1 MGEIM
6 KFRNAIAVTSGKGGV
21 GKTNISVNLALALQ
35 KAGKKVTLFDADVA
49 LSNAHIVMGVQPA
62 QTLADVIAEKKNISD
77 VSVKGPLG
85 VKLISGGSGLL
96 ELTNLSAEK
105 RGSIIRSFRELEEDC
120 DYLVVDTAAG
130 IDDNVLEFVQACN
143 RIIVVVVGEPAA
155 FIDAYA
161 CIKVL
166 HQANGVRNFDI
177 VVNRVRDDAHGAD
190 VFKRFKSIVD
200 RFLEANLHHVA
211 NIPEDTQLHASVSRC
226 NPVVLSNPN
235 ARSAKAFVK
244 LAARIDSAEASPT
257 DASESFAAT
266 PARKSGG
273 KR

>member
-1 MGEIM
+1 MGEMM
-6 KFRNAIAVTSGKGGV
+6 KFKNAIAITSGKGGV

-35 KAGKKVTLFDADVA
+35 KTGKKVTLFDADVA

-62 QTLADVIAEKKNISD
+62 QTLAEFVAEKKSILD
-77 VSVKGPLG
+77 VGVKGPLG

-105 RGSIIRSFRELEEDC
+105 RAAIIRSFRELEDDC

-190 VFKRFKSIVD
+190 VFARFKGIVD

-211 NIPEDTQLHASVSRC
+211 NIPEDAQLHASVSRC
-226 NPVVLSNPN
+226 NPVVVSQPN
-235 ARSAKAFVK
+235 ARSARAFEK
-244 LAARIDSAEASPT
+244 LAKLIDGASAPPT
-257 DASESFAAT
+257 DSSEAFADA
-266 PARKSGG
+266 PKRKNGST
-273 KR
+273 R

>member
-1 MGEIM
+1 MGEMM
-6 KFRNAIAVTSGKGGV
+6 KFKNAIAITSGKGGV

-62 QTLADVIAEKKNISD
+62 QTLAEFVAEKKSILD
-77 VSVKGPLG
+77 VGVKGPLG

-105 RGSIIRSFRELEEDC
+105 RGAIIRSFRELEDDC

-190 VFKRFKSIVD
+190 VFARFKGIVD

-211 NIPEDTQLHASVSRC
+211 NIPEDAQLHASVSRC
-226 NPVVLSNPN
+226 NPVVVSQPN
-235 ARSAKAFVK
+235 ARSARAFEK
-244 LAARIDSAEASPT
+244 LAKLIDGASAPPT
-257 DASESFAAT
+257 DSSEAFADA
-266 PARKSGG
+266 PKRKNGST
-273 KR
+273 R

>member
-1 MGEIM
+1 MGETV

-62 QTLADVIAEKKNISD
+62 QTLAEVVADKKAISD
-77 VSVKGPLG
+77 VTVSGPLG
-85 VKLISGGSGLL
+85 VRLISGGSGLL

-105 RGSIIRSFRELEEDC
+105 RSSIIRSFRELEDEC

-143 RIIVVVVGEPAA
+143 RILVVVVGEPAA

-166 HQANGVRNFDI
+166 HQVNGVRNFDI
-177 VVNRVRDDAHGAD
+177 VVNRVRDEAHGSD
-190 VFKRFKSIVD
+190 VFARFKGIVD
-200 RFLEANLHHVA
+200 RFLDANLHHVA
-211 NIPEDTQLHASVSRC
+211 NIPEDVQLHASVSRC
-226 NPVVLSNPN
+226 NPVMISNPN
-235 ARSAKAFVK
+235 ARSAKAFAK
-244 LAARIDSAEASPT
+244 LAARIDGAEASPT
-257 DASESFAAT
+257 DSSEAFSEK
-266 PARKSGG
+266 PARKSRG
-273 KR
+273 KG